1 MDQIKVELIPSDY
14 SKEDNTLDVEK
25 VRNAAG
31 HYAGVCYEEE
41 GYNKLLK
48 EDPEKT
54 EKRAMRALKQCHHS
68 VFGHTHITLNIENI
82 PKILAM
88 ILNNEK
94 EYNTSEKSARYTP
107 VVRTDNSVIT
117 KTEEELYNKWMGIFT
132 DKIIEEYPD
141 SFKPF
146 KIKTLSQ
153 ENARY
158 LVTTF
163 MPTKMIYTTSI
174 RQINYIVSW
183 MFRYINENGYKSE
196 FNNKL
201 CDSMMDFIFELE
213 RLHIVIDGLLT
224 NDKNRSLSL
233 FGKDLDKKEIHYGEN
248 YSTLYKAS
256 FASAAQANRHRSIS
270 YQIEMADE
278 NNKKYFIPPILE
290 DNDSLVNEWL
300 TDMEK
305 VKDVTPQGE
314 LVKVYECDSFENLI
328 QKAKERLCTHAQLEI
343 MRQTRKTLEE
353 YYNNLS
359 PNCSLTKE
367 DIKKYL
373 KGARCTFSDYNCDSD
388 CKFKEGKTLKR
399 KI

>member
-1 MDQIKVELIPSDY
+1 MDQIKVQLIPSIY
-14 SKEDNTLDVEK
+14 SKEDNTLDIEK
-25 VRNAAG
+25 VINMSG
-31 HYAGVCYEEE
+31 KYAGVCYNKEDF
-41 GYNKLLK
+41 NKLLN
-48 EDPEKT
+48 EDIEKT
-54 EKRAMRALKQCHHS
+54 KRRAMMTLNNGHHS

-107 VVRTDNSVIT
+107 VVRTDTSIIT
-117 KTEEELYNKWMGIFT
+117 KTEEDLYNKWMNIFT
-132 DKIIEEYPD
+132 DRITEEYKEEFNPN
-141 SFKPF
+141 KVN
-146 KIKTLSQ
+146 KLSQ

-183 MFRYINENGYKSE
+183 MFDYIKENGYKDE

-201 CDSMMDFIFELE
+201 CDSMMDFIFELD
-213 RLHIVIDGLLT
+213 RLHIVVDGLI
-224 NDKNRSLSL
+224 NNEKNRSISL
-233 FGKDLDKKEIHYGEN
+233 FGKDLDKKEIHYGDN

-256 FASAAQANRHRSIS
+256 FAEVAQAQRHRTLS
-270 YQIEMADE
+270 YQIEMDDK
-278 NNKKYFIPPILE
+278 NNKEYFVPPIIE
-290 DNDSLVNEWL
+290 ESDSLVNEWL
-300 TDMEK
+300 SDMEK

-314 LVKVYECDSFENLI
+314 LVKVYECGSFDNLVL
-328 QKAKERLCTHAQLEI
+328 KAKERLCTHAQLEI

-359 PNCSLTKE
+359 EKSSLTKE
-367 DIKKYL
+367 EIKLYL
-373 KGARCTFSDYNCDSD
+373 KGARCTFPDYNCNSD
-388 CKFKEGKTLKR
+388 CGFKEGKTLKR

>member
-1 MDQIKVELIPSDY
+1 MEQIKVELLPSIY
-14 SKEDNTLDVEK
+14 SKEDNTLDIEK
-25 VRNAAG
+25 VINMSG
-31 HYAGVCYEEE
+31 KYAGVCYNKEDF
-41 GYNKLLK
+41 NKLLN

-54 EKRAMRALKQCHHS
+54 KRRAMMTLNNGHHS

-88 ILNNEK
+88 VLNNEK

-107 VVRTDNSVIT
+107 VVRTDDSIIT
-117 KTEEELYNKWMGIFT
+117 KTEEDLYNKWMNIFS
-132 DKIIEEYPD
+132 DRINEEYKEEFN
-141 SFKPF
+141 SNKVN
-146 KIKTLSQ
+146 KLAQ

-163 MPTKMIYTTSI
+163 MPTKMIYTTSV

-183 MFRYINENGYKSE
+183 MFKYINENGYKDE

-213 RLHIVIDGLLT
+213 RLHIVVDGLIQ
-224 NDKNRSLSL
+224 NDKNRSISL
-233 FGKDLDKKEIHYGEN
+233 FGKDLDKKEIHYGDN

-256 FASAAQANRHRSIS
+256 FASVAQAQRHRTLS
-270 YQIEMADE
+270 YQIEMNDE
-278 NNKKYFIPPILE
+278 NNKEYFVPPIIE
-290 DNDSLVNEWL
+290 ENDSLVNEWL
-300 TDMEK
+300 SDMEK

-314 LVKVYECDSFENLI
+314 LVKVYEYGSFDNLI
-328 QKAKERLCTHAQLEI
+328 LKAKERLCTHAQLEI

-359 PNCSLTKE
+359 KNASLTKE
-367 DIKKYL
+367 DIKPYL
-373 KGARCTFSDYNCDSD
+373 KGARCTFLDYNCNSD

>member
-1 MDQIKVELIPSDY
+1 MEQIKVELLPSIY
-14 SKEDNTLDVEK
+14 SKEDNTLDIEK
-25 VRNAAG
+25 VINMSG
-31 HYAGVCYEEE
+31 KYAGVCYNKE
-41 GYNKLLK
+41 GFNKLLN
-48 EDPEKT
+48 EDSEKT
-54 EKRAMRALKQCHHS
+54 KRRAMMTLNNGHHS
-68 VFGHTHITLNIENI
+68 VFGHTHVTLNIENI

-94 EYNTSEKSARYTP
+94 EFNTSEKSARYTP
-107 VVRTDNSVIT
+107 VVRTDDSIIT
-117 KTEEELYNKWMGIFT
+117 KTEEDLYNKWMDIFT
-132 DKIIEEYPD
+132 DRINEEYKEEFNPN
-141 SFKPF
+141 KVN
-146 KIKTLSQ
+146 KLSQ

-183 MFRYINENGYKSE
+183 MFKYINENGYKDE
-196 FNNKL
+196 FNSKL

-213 RLHIVIDGLLT
+213 RLHIVVDGLIQ
-224 NDKNRSLSL
+224 NDKNRSISL
-233 FGKDLDKKEIHYGEN
+233 FGKDLDKKEIHYGDN

-256 FASAAQANRHRSIS
+256 FAEVAQAQRHRTLS
-270 YQIEMADE
+270 YKIEMSDE
-278 NNKKYFIPPILE
+278 KNKEYFVPPIIE

-300 TDMEK
+300 GDMEK

-314 LVKVYECDSFENLI
+314 LVKVYECGSFDNLI
-328 QKAKERLCTHAQLEI
+328 LKAKERLCTHAQLEI

-359 PNCSLTKE
+359 PNASLTKE
-367 DIKKYL
+367 DIKPYL
-373 KGARCTFSDYNCDSD
+373 KGARCTFSDYNCNSD

>member
-1 MDQIKVELIPSDY
+1 MEQIKVELLPSVY
-14 SKEDNTLDVEK
+14 SKEDNTLDIDK
-25 VRNAAG
+25 VINMSG
-31 HYAGVCYEEE
+31 KYAGVCYNKE
-41 GYNKLLK
+41 GFNKLLN

-54 EKRAMRALKQCHHS
+54 KRRAMMTLNNGHHS
-68 VFGHTHITLNIENI
+68 VFGHTHVTLNIENI

-94 EYNTSEKSARYTP
+94 EFNTSEKSARYTP
-107 VVRTDNSVIT
+107 VVRTDDSIIT
-117 KTEEELYNKWMGIFT
+117 KTEEDLYNKWMDIFT
-132 DKIIEEYPD
+132 DRINEEYKEEFNPN
-141 SFKPF
+141 KVN
-146 KIKTLSQ
+146 KLSQ

-183 MFRYINENGYKSE
+183 MFKYINENGYKSE
-196 FNNKL
+196 FNSKL
-201 CDSMMDFIFELE
+201 CDSMMEFIFELE
-213 RLHIVIDGLLT
+213 RLHIVVDGLIQ
-224 NDKNRSLSL
+224 NDKNRRISL
-233 FGKDLDKKEIHYGEN
+233 FGKDLDKKEIHYGDN

-256 FASAAQANRHRSIS
+256 FAEVAQAQRHRTLS
-270 YQIEMADE
+270 YKIEMSDE
-278 NNKKYFIPPILE
+278 KNKEYFVPPIIE

-300 TDMEK
+300 GDMEK

-314 LVKVYECDSFENLI
+314 LVKVYECGSFDNLI
-328 QKAKERLCTHAQLEI
+328 LKAKERLCTHAQLEI

-359 PNCSLTKE
+359 PNCSLTKD
-367 DIKKYL
+367 DIKPYL
-373 KGARCTFSDYNCDSD
+373 KGARCTFPDYNCNSD